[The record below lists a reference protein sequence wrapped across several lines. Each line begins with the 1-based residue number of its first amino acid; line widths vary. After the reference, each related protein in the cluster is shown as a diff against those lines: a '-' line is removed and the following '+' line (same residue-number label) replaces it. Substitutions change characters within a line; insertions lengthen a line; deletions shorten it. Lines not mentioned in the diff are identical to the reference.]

1 MLRKNLLLVCA
12 TFSACIVLTACSGSD
27 SREASASPAGGGE
40 AKGGRGPQML
50 TLSETDIT
58 VARRA
63 SMVDGIAITGT
74 LRPIETVDVRARL
87 EGVLQGVYVREG
99 DYVRTGQ
106 LLARF
111 ESSGQ
116 ESDLQSA
123 AADRAAAQG
132 ELATAE
138 WRLTQS
144 EQLFNQ
150 GAIAEEE
157 LRTLR
162 TAVGAS
168 RAKLAAANSRVR
180 STSLNTRDTRVLA
193 PTSGIVEKRYVENGE
208 HLGMGGQ
215 LFTVVRND
223 ILELAAAVPEK
234 QANSVARGQA
244 VQFLANGQTFE
255 GRVARL
261 SPTVDPASRSITV
274 YVQVPNSTG
283 ALKGGTFATGT
294 VLSRTISNALVVPVS
309 ALRQSPRGGQI
320 VYKIVKGSVDTAT
333 VRVGVVDDRTGI
345 AEALSGVADGDSLVS
360 GNVGSLGKGM
370 KIQIAG
376 AGGRGQGSRAS
387 PPAAGAP
394 PRSR

>member
-1 MLRKNLLLVCA
+1 MLRKNQLLACVV
-12 TFSACIVLTACSGSD
+12 FSLSVAITACSGSD
-27 SREASASPAGGGE
+27 ADEASARPAGAAG
-40 AKGGRGPQML
+40 AKGGRGGQML
-50 TLSETDIT
+50 TLSESDVT
-58 VARRA
+58 VARRG
-63 SMVDGIAITGT
+63 SMIDGVAITGT
-74 LRPIETVDVRARL
+74 LRPIETVDVRARI

-99 DYVRTGQ
+99 DLVRSGQ

-123 AADRAAAQG
+123 AAERASAQG

-144 EQLFNQ
+144 EQLFKQ

-157 LRTLR
+157 LRSTR
-162 TAVGAS
+162 AAVGAS
-168 RAKLAAANSRVR
+168 RARLAAANSRVR
-180 STSLNTRDTRVLA
+180 SSSLNTRDTRVLA
-193 PTSGIVEKRYVENGE
+193 PTSGIVEKRYVESGE
-208 HLGMGGQ
+208 HLATGGQ

-244 VQFLANGQTFE
+244 VQFSANGQSFE

-261 SPTVDPASRSITV
+261 SPTVDPASRSVTV
-274 YVQVPNSTG
+274 YVQVPNPTG

-294 VLSRTISNALVVPVS
+294 VLTRTISNALVVPLS
-309 ALRQSPRGGQI
+309 ALRQTPKGGQI
-320 VYKIVKGSVDTAT
+320 IYKIVKGSVDTAT

-345 AEALSGVADGDSLVS
+345 AEALSGVAEGDSIVS
-360 GNVGSLGKGM
+360 GNVGSLGAGM
-370 KIQIAG
+370 KIQIVG
-376 AGGRGQGSRAS
+376 AGGRGQGTRPSA
-387 PPAAGAP
+387 PGAGAA
-394 PRSR
+394 PRRP